1 VPEVQRARRTV
12 TTVDVREPVRS
23 YVTRLATFTRE
34 HARLGVSP
42 RGGIALVRASQAR
55 AVLEGRDYVVPD
67 DVQTEAL
74 TVWSH
79 RIRPGGGDEEGT
91 AVVERALDTVP
102 VE

>member
-1 VPEVQRARRTV
+1 TV

-23 YVTRLATFTRE
+23 YVTRLASFTRK
-34 HARLGVSP
+34 HAQLGVSP
-42 RGGIALVRASQAR
+42 RGGIALVRAAQAR

-67 DVQTEAL
+67 DVQAEIL

-79 RIRPGGGDEEGT
+79 RIRPGGGDDDGA
-91 AVVERALDTVP
+91 AVVERALDTVA